1 MVDVQAVTSRKSK
14 TVAAANAKILE
25 DLDNM
30 TELLPQ
36 PFPDAMQHK
45 TVEEFC
51 SQLAAS

>member
-1 MVDVQAVTSRKSK
+1 MANKKSK
-14 TVAAANAKILE
+14 AAAETNAKIFE

-30 TELLPQ
+30 TGLLPQ
-36 PFPDAMQHK
+36 PFPDAMQNK